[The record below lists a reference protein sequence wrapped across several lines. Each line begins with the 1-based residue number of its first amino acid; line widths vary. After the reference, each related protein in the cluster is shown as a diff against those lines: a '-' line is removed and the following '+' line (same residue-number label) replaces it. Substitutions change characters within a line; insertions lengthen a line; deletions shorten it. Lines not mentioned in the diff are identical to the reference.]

1 MFKSRYYYGL
11 CPPCIFC
18 MISRL
23 HFGHFHN
30 PNLYLGG
37 NGGIAAISGYPCC
50 ENGGN
55 GGIAAVSG
63 HPHRENGANGGL
75 AGVSGHPRC
84 ENGGNGGNG

>member
-37 NGGIAAISGYPCC
+37 NGGIAKIS
-50 ENGGN
+50 
-55 GGIAAVSG
+55 VHS
-63 HPHRENGANGGL
+63 H
-75 AGVSGHPRC
+75 C
-84 ENGGNGGNG
+84 ENGGNGGNGGIAVISGHPPAKIVEMVEMVEMVE